1 MGRRRTERT
10 MSEDEIMQN
19 VNQILGIPTT
29 EAGVA
34 MAEAELRREFAK
46 GCPSTH
52 CNRREECASPND
64 CIRTEKSRANAAPV
78 AADGAGQ
85 GERRWAIMDSQGD
98 LSSLTFR
105 DESFA
110 HEC

>member
-34 MAEAELRREFAK
+34 FAEAELRREFAK

-64 CIRTEKSRANAAPV
+64 CIRTEKSRANAAPPP
-78 AADGAGQ
+78 AAGTPARTLADDRPDIKTLLRTL
-85 GERRWAIMDSQGD
+85 EHD
-98 LSSLTFR
+98 T
-105 DESFA
+105 
-110 HEC
+110 